1 LAFPDEVQHHRCDSI
16 HRGEWQ
22 RRLATLNGCET
33 NGRDGISTS
42 CRNTSGDAGVHL
54 ARFFVK
60 GAAEMKRAFERF
72 MGRLLAGRHAGDEN
86 LLARAPG
93 LAEVAATIEL
103 TSPAF
108 GAGAPIPKRYTQEGD
123 DRFPPLT
130 WRGVPAAAQELVI
143 VVEDPDAPLPR
154 PVVHAIIHG
163 LSARAEGLDEAEV
176 NAPGFAGFG
185 RNSRGARNYRG
196 PRPILGHGPHRYVF
210 QLFALQQPMR
220 LAEPPTKKALRAA
233 LSGGGVL
240 ARGELVGTYERS

>member
-1 LAFPDEVQHHRCDSI
+1 
-16 HRGEWQ
+16 
-22 RRLATLNGCET
+22 
-33 NGRDGISTS
+33 
-42 CRNTSGDAGVHL
+42 
-54 ARFFVK
+54 
-60 GAAEMKRAFERF
+60 MKRAFERF

-108 GAGAPIPKRYTQEGD
+108 GAGAPIPTRYTQEGD

-163 LSARAEGLDEAEV
+163 LSARAEGLGEAEV

-185 RNSRGARNYRG
+185 RNSLGARNYRG

-210 QLFALQQPMR
+210 QLFALQQPLR
-220 LAEPPTKKALRAA
+220 LAGPPTKKALRAA
-233 LSGGGVL
+233 LAGGGVL
-240 ARGELVGTYERS
+240 ARGELVGTYERG